1 MILDKKPLTLAEV
14 NNLIGDSEKAQEMK
28 KFIKTFN
35 GMKLEDALKLKEEII
50 ALDLIQLKEERIVNI
65 VNFLP
70 KDATELNKVLSGV
83 SLNQEEVEKILNVTK
98 NY

>member
-28 KFIKTFN
+28 RFIKTFN